1 MNRRAD
7 AEELVARIAEMVA
20 NHRHDPVPRR
30 DLAERW
36 GVTPRSISYFI
47 VRAEAMLGVKIRHRE
62 GGYVVTDC
70 GLLNPKACARMTL
83 PEAVP

>member
-36 GVTPRSISYFI
+36 GVTPRSVSNLI
-47 VRAEAMLGVKIRHRE
+47 VRAEGLLGVKIRHRE

-70 GLLNPKACARMTL
+70 GLLNPKACARL
-83 PEAVP
+83 LCAI

>member
-36 GVTPRSISYFI
+36 GVTPRSVSNLI
-47 VRAEAMLGVKIRHRE
+47 VRAEGLLGVKIRHRE

-70 GLLNPKACARMTL
+70 GLLNPKACARLLCAT
-83 PEAVP
+83 